1 MMITMNDRK
10 QYADLIEGTTTEEL
24 RVVARFLGHVKNELA
39 DFVCAAAKEREISI
53 MREYRTNMIGRRKKF
68 QTRNSF

>member
-1 MMITMNDRK
+1 MMITMKDRK
-10 QYADLIEGTTTEEL
+10 QYSDLIEGTTTEDL

-39 DFVCAAAKEREISI
+39 DFVCAATKEREIFES
-53 MREYRTNMIGRRKKF
+53 REYQTNMIGRRKKF